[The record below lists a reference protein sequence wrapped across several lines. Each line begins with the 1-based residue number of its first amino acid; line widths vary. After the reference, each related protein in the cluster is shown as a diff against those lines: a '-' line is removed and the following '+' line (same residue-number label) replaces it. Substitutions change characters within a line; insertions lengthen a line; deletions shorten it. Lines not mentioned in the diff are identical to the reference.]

1 MLLYHNSLL
10 CLWCCFI
17 FTRLGP
23 WSFHGDIS
31 QALLPLCRLK
41 LVHGLHREMLSYI
54 KSAVTRNASEKKIN
68 STLDFIS
75 ASTDV
80 KLLQDFYGAT
90 LHALADAKNERL
102 WFKTNLKLCGL
113 WFKLQEYSR
122 TARILKELHRCEL
135 LSICSFIE
143 DLAGSCSCLM

>member
-1 MLLYHNSLL
+1 MLLLD
-10 CLWCCFI
+10 CLKMLTIVVCSG
-17 FTRLGP
+17 R
-23 WSFHGDIS
+23 
-31 QALLPLCRLK
+31 
-41 LVHGLHREMLSYI
+41 MLSYI

-113 WFKLQEYSR
+113 WFKLQEYGR
-122 TARILKELHRCEL
+122 TAKILKELHRC
-135 LSICSFIE
+135 
-143 DLAGSCSCLM
+143 A